1 MASISG
7 AQSSVSIVDLPP
19 SKQEKLSSSIYTPKI
34 FRCSLYLAQRKT
46 KCSLDS
52 IASPHSQR
60 FDSTALMLCR
70 HPFSGGCYSRAELR
84 ENARLSLAE
93 VVVHAS
99 SVISRPGSVDSAYQ
113 FPDSRRYLLSRS
125 SPASLCPLNHTSGQ
139 PGPVSDHSSFVRGLL
154 RQLLCLSTQLEDR
167 AHRGPCEDYA
177 VVGFPQTSHMFRNA
191 ADDPLSGPSGGI
203 P

>member
-1 MASISG
+1 MSG
-7 AQSSVSIVDLPP
+7 AQSSVSIVDLPL
-19 SKQEKLSSSIYTPKI
+19 SKREKLSSSVYTPKI
-34 FRCSLYLAQRKT
+34 FRCSLHLAQRKT

-99 SVISRPGSVDSAYQ
+99 SVISRPGSVDSAYG
-113 FPDSRRYLLSRS
+113 FPNARRHLISRS
-125 SPASLCPLNHTSGQ
+125 SQAFLCPLNHTSGQ
-139 PGPVSDHSSFVRGLL
+139 SGSTSDHPFLVRGSL
-154 RQLLCLSTQLEDR
+154 RKLLCLLAQLEDR
-167 AHRGPCEDYA
+167 AHRRPRKDHA
-177 VVGFPQTSHMFRNA
+177 IV
-191 ADDPLSGPSGGI
+191 
-203 P
+203 